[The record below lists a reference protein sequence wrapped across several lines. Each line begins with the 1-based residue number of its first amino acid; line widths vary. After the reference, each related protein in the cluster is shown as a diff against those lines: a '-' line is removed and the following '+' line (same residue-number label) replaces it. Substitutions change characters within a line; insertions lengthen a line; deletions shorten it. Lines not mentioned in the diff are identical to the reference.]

1 MLPKLV
7 ELTLEKN
14 SNFLSEKITNFFR
27 KTITGRDMGQTC
39 GSQHF
44 VSLRKLIVT
53 HPCLLCQQ
61 HQITSLQESN
71 SNKAL
76 QKTSHR
82 GDMENEKKSILTQ
95 K

>member
-1 MLPKLV
+1 
-7 ELTLEKN
+7 
-14 SNFLSEKITNFFR
+14 
-27 KTITGRDMGQTC
+27 MGKTC
-39 GSQHF
+39 GPQHF

-53 HPCLLCQQ
+53 HPCLFCQL
-61 HQITSLQESN
+61 HQITSLQDSN

-82 GDMENEKKSILTQ
+82 DDMENDKKSHKKSILTQ